1 MPTEERKIIMI
12 LYDVRVGNN
21 ISDDSWE
28 FITDEFGN
36 NFITKPSIYQRLRI
50 DKTIE
55 GIEPKVVEASW
66 KSNDAAR
73 YEFLT
78 DKKLRW
84 ANNNKNMNPI
94 LLVDENTSD
103 LSICYVTLSDE
114 YILLRYRTS
123 AEILQTFH
131 KKDEYQGAVVVFN
144 TDDLKDSKGAVAQLQ
159 LFNKKL
165 KKYEQVNITINTESY
180 ELAVNSYVISDKK
193 QIELLKDYEKK
204 LRGRIVGF
212 KIITKPNDLLTS
224 LYITTKEL
232 RREVEDLT
240 KDIKNAQI
248 IEISDSF
255 ADGKSASEKDI
266 ESAKAYLKQ
275 RFAEKRIRALTCYGI
290 NLPREIVRE
299 LRLLYVFKY
308 NTEVKILSCK
318 KSN

>member
-1 MPTEERKIIMI
+1 MYLFNTSIGKPQNNNSTSWSHLVDERDNHFISRDDI
-12 LYDVRVGNN
+12 L
-21 ISDDSWE
+21 
-28 FITDEFGN
+28 
-36 NFITKPSIYQRLRI
+36 QRIRI
-50 DKTIE
+50 DKTVDIDTFPQAGQLE
-55 GIEPKVVEASW
+55 AEWQDINSSRYNILPK
-66 KSNDAAR
+66 
-73 YEFLT
+73 T
-78 DKKLRW
+78 RW
-84 ANNNKNMNPI
+84 VNNNKNMNPL
-94 LLVDENTSD
+94 LLVDSEAGSHGEQ
-103 LSICYVTLSDE
+103 VVV
-114 YILLRYRTS
+114 YITVSMEKYKLVRYRTNHR
-123 AEILQTFH
+123 ILQTFH

>member
-1 MPTEERKIIMI
+1 MYLFNTSIGKPNNNNSSWSHFLDEHDKHFISRDDI
-12 LYDVRVGNN
+12 L
-21 ISDDSWE
+21 
-28 FITDEFGN
+28 
-36 NFITKPSIYQRLRI
+36 QRIRI
-50 DKTIE
+50 DKSVDTDIFPQI
-55 GIEPKVVEASW
+55 GQLEAEWQDINS
-66 KSNDAAR
+66 SR
-73 YEFLT
+73 YNILPET
-78 DKKLRW
+78 RW
-84 ANNNKNMNPI
+84 VNNNKNMNPL
-94 LLVDENTSD
+94 LLVDSEAGSHGEQ
-103 LSICYVTLSDE
+103 VVV
-114 YILLRYRTS
+114 YITVSMEKYKLVRYRTNHR
-123 AEILQTFH
+123 ILQTFH

-165 KKYEQVNITINTESY
+165 KKYEQVNIAINTESY